1 MGLLES
7 FKNILPG
14 DKTPLSPEQARIN
27 ELEVER
33 DSLNQTDKDRPDS
46 WGSNPRLEAINK
58 EIENLTRD
66 LKRKEK

>member
-14 DKTPLSPEQARIN
+14 DKAILSPEQERIN
-27 ELEVER
+27 ELEKER
-33 DSLNQTDKDRPDS
+33 VTLNKSNESRPES
-46 WGSNPRLEAINK
+46 WGVDPRYEQINK

-66 LKRKEK
+66 LQHKEK